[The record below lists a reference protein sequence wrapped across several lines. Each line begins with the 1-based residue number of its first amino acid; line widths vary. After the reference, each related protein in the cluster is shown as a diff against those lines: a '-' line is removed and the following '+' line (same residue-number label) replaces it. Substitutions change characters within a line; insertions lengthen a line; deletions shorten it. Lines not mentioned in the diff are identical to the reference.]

1 MALAFGFNHEAAIR
15 SFERA
20 QQLDPKAPMPFWGEA
35 WALGTNYNM
44 PVDDAREK
52 LAFEKITTAK
62 SLAADG
68 AQAERDYIDAMAMRY
83 TSDMKA
89 DRAAL
94 ERKYSAAMG
103 ELSRKYPDDLDAATL
118 YAESMMN
125 LNPWKLWTADGKPAP
140 GTPQIVA
147 VLESVLRRDPNHM
160 GANHFYIH
168 AVEAVDPARALPM
181 AERLA
186 GLMPGAGHLVHMPG
200 HIYVRVGR
208 YVDAIRANEH
218 AVHADESYISD
229 QKPGAGTYTLG
240 GTVGNSPMNAVFAG
254 GGKSYPITLRA
265 SRPPADLAGTWVLT
279 STTGA
284 AAPAG
289 LLDTI
294 ITNADGRAWRH
305 REVDYEFGSLAMWSR
320 RDNYLVLDQ
329 SGGII
334 LKDSLLIG
342 STELQRTEVVSGGA
356 TRTEHYTRVS
366 TSAEL
371 P

>member
-1 MALAFGFNHEAAIR
+1 MSLESLIMYNFDRRRFATR
-15 SFERA
+15 STHH
-20 QQLDPKAPMPFWGEA
+20 K
-35 WALGTNYNM
+35 LG
-44 PVDDAREK
+44 
-52 LAFEKITTAK
+52 
-62 SLAADG
+62 LAAVVAFASFIVGCSSTEPSPTPLTGVWGGRMAYVTASDSFAFFIKQNGTQVQGWGIFFSG
-68 AQAERDYIDAMAMRY
+68 AGPGSNTHFAGYG
-83 TSDMKA
+83 TVTG
-89 DRAAL
+89 
-94 ERKYSAAMG
+94 G
-103 ELSRKYPDDLDAATL
+103 ELAMTL
-118 YAESMMN
+118 TDVSQN
-125 LNPWKLWTADGKPAP
+125 SGIL
-140 GTPQIVA
+140 
-147 VLESVLRRDPNHM
+147 
-160 GANHFYIH
+160 
-168 AVEAVDPARALPM
+168 
-181 AERLA
+181 
-186 GLMPGAGHLVHMPG
+186 
-200 HIYVRVGR
+200 
-208 YVDAIRANEH
+208 
-218 AVHADESYISD
+218 
-229 QKPGAGTYTLG
+229 AGTYTLG

-289 LLDTI
+289 LVDTI